1 MKIRTGFVSNSS
13 SSSFILAIPNDKECG
28 HCGYS
33 NAAIVELVMD
43 LFGDKSWES
52 YVPKTYSG
60 NPVDYINA
68 IDEEVEQLDKDIAW
82 TIKKIETLENL
93 STNDEALQLFSE
105 WNDISRQS
113 KARWRREVDED
124 ENYKRVPR
132 EILRRDIGHL
142 GASVERSR
150 NEKNK
155 LLAKKAKIKAA
166 IDNNQTIYVFEIDI
180 HDSAHS
186 LIDALIK
193 NGSVEVIEKVMT

>member
-1 MKIRTGFVSNSS
+1 
-13 SSSFILAIPNDKECG
+13 
-28 HCGYS
+28 
-33 NAAIVELVMD
+33 MD